1 VTVTA
6 LAGGVG
12 GAKLLV
18 GLAAILEEGDLT
30 AVVNTGDD
38 AVMYGMHV
46 SPDVDIVTY
55 WLAGIADTDRGWGIR
70 DDTFTVVEALGR
82 LGVPAWFRLGDR
94 DLATCLYRTHRMRDG
109 APLSATTDEIRRAL
123 GIATRI
129 VPATDDN
136 VRTHIVTT
144 EGRTLAFQE
153 YFVREQQR
161 PEVVSVSFSGAE
173 DAKPAPGVVE
183 AIQSADRVIICPS
196 NPVLSIGPLLA
207 LPEIREALEKH
218 PRVVAVS
225 PIVAGEAIKGPA
237 ARILRSTGIGSS
249 AAGVARLYADFV
261 DVFVVDATDRGEVA
275 RVASLGL
282 EAVLLDTLMTDR
294 AASERLARGIL
305 TA

>member
-161 PEVVSVSFSGAE
+161 PEVVSVSFSGAG

-261 DVFVVDATDRGEVA
+261 DVFVIDATDRGEVA